1 MTTEAYFGESIL
13 RFCSLGA
20 IDFYP
25 YLFINRSFIKMIF
38 VSFISRILVWF
49 RIRNLILILGPLMQ
63 SVVSKTTDPG
73 IASSILAWSH
83 IFVKIDHEIISTAIL
98 LLLLIQEELFS
109 VTSECMCR
117 KYWLACL
124 GKSVVR

>member
-1 MTTEAYFGESIL
+1 
-13 RFCSLGA
+13 
-20 IDFYP
+20 
-25 YLFINRSFIKMIF
+25 MIF

-49 RIRNLILILGPLMQ
+49 KTRNLILILGPLVQ
-63 SVVSKTTDPG
+63 SVVSKTADPG
-73 IASSILAWSH
+73 IASSILTWSH
-83 IFVKIDHEIISTAIL
+83 TFVKIDHEIISMAIL

-109 VTSECMCR
+109 VTRESMCT